1 MKRIFIIRLSKSG
14 NVSPLNQNCRKY
26 NVVAV
31 HAVAAIEKA
40 TKQFKKG
47 EVWAGSVVVESL
59 EHLGPA
65 I

>member
-14 NVSPLNQNCRKY
+14 NVAPLNQNRRSY
-26 NVVAV
+26 NVVAT

-40 TKQFKKG
+40 TTQFRKG

-59 EHLGPA
+59 EHIGPA
-65 I
+65 L

>member
-1 MKRIFIIRLSKSG
+1 MKRIFIIRLSNSG
-14 NVSPLNQNCRKY
+14 NVSPLNKSCRSY
-26 NVVAV
+26 NVVSA

-47 EVWAGSVVVESL
+47 EAWAGSVVVESL